1 MGQVSDASDI
11 LTLLQSPHGVRG
23 IIDNPSSTLN
33 DDPISPLGTGEVS
46 VGVHTPHDFTE
57 VVSNADGLPIGS
69 PTSDMTSIKTHM
81 APIAMIHCDSYIR
94 SSHPGERGGR
104 NQDPSEPDQ
113 EINVSVTAAPN
124 PSLPTIPS
132 QKKEQVDDKNPNI
145 TVSISK
151 NDQSIIIRLISPH
164 CRAFRA

>member
-1 MGQVSDASDI
+1 M
-11 LTLLQSPHGVRG
+11 
-23 IIDNPSSTLN
+23 
-33 DDPISPLGTGEVS
+33 GTGEVS

-94 SSHPGERGGR
+94 SSAPE
-104 NQDPSEPDQ
+104 NEEEEIKPSEPDQ

-145 TVSISK
+145 TVCLSPL
-151 NDQSIIIRLISPH
+151 DIRCLRYSLLL
-164 CRAFRA
+164 